1 MGVCRLLGVVST
13 RGIEARHGRCDGS
26 ALSGR
31 GLPASFPAAV
41 RPYVDSGHG
50 LQRMDPVQ
58 EKCRMCVGSVSA
70 ARGHGESKEEAEAPP
85 RDAQVAAVAP
95 RDESDRGSHR
105 KGRFGHPPREL
116 STRSVFVELVL
127 HVVPRGCCC
136 CCCRWERVACRCPR
150 ELARGSCLH
159 DDPSR
164 SPSRAVTMGLLAS
177 RVASLLD
184 GMFTQQARVLLLG
197 LDAAGKTSILY
208 KLKLD
213 ESVVTIPTIGFN
225 VETVQP
231 IRNVTFTV
239 WDVGGQQK
247 IRALWRHYF
256 QNADGLLFVLD
267 SADRERFPE
276 ALEELDAILDSPE
289 MTRVPFV
296 LLANKQD
303 LPRAAGT
310 AEVAE
315 AMQAVKAR
323 TRHGRE
329 WLVQGCCARTGE
341 GLLEGVGQLSRFI
354 SNSRASSGRK

>member
-1 MGVCRLLGVVST
+1 MSPPSLASTAAADINAAVTSQTAAVIARDDSDIPHASSARDPSSSWSSCTWCRG
-13 RGIEARHGRCDGS
+13 AAAAAAGS
-26 ALSGR
+26 ASRAGAR
-31 GLPASFPAAV
+31 
-41 RPYVDSGHG
+41 
-50 LQRMDPVQ
+50 
-58 EKCRMCVGSVSA
+58 VSSP
-70 ARGHGESKEEAEAPP
+70 G
-85 RDAQVAAVAP
+85 
-95 RDESDRGSHR
+95 
-105 KGRFGHPPREL
+105 
-116 STRSVFVELVL
+116 
-127 HVVPRGCCC
+127 
-136 CCCRWERVACRCPR
+136 
-150 ELARGSCLH
+150 GSCRH

-256 QNADGLLFVLD
+256 QNTDGLLFVLD

-276 ALEELDAILDSPE
+276 ALKELDAILDSPE

-303 LPRAAGT
+303 LPRAAAT

-315 AMQAVKAR
+315 AMKAVK

-354 SNSRASSGRK
+354 SNSRASSGTK

>member
-1 MGVCRLLGVVST
+1 MKASKALEGDGVPLPLLRRDT
-13 RGIEARHGRCDGS
+13 
-26 ALSGR
+26 
-31 GLPASFPAAV
+31 GLILTMSQEQAACLLANAFFCTFPRSNAT
-41 RPYVDSGHG
+41 G
-50 LQRMDPVQ
+50 
-58 EKCRMCVGSVSA
+58 
-70 ARGHGESKEEAEAPP
+70 
-85 RDAQVAAVAP
+85 
-95 RDESDRGSHR
+95 
-105 KGRFGHPPREL
+105 
-116 STRSVFVELVL
+116 TRSEELCLPRHQRQQLRVFC
-127 HVVPRGCCC
+127 G
-136 CCCRWERVACRCPR
+136 
-150 ELARGSCLH
+150 
-159 DDPSR
+159 
-164 SPSRAVTMGLLAS
+164 
-177 RVASLLD
+177 SLLD

-256 QNADGLLFVLD
+256 QNTDGLLFVLD

-276 ALEELDAILDSPE
+276 ALKELDAILDSPE

-303 LPRAAGT
+303 LPRAAAT

-315 AMQAVKAR
+315 AMKAVK

-354 SNSRASSGRK
+354 RNSRASSGTK